1 MKEHTLLISNCL
13 LKTPPQSKDASVKAA
28 ARCVDI
34 PLPQRQLCAARLISL
49 ADSLDK
55 QQQQQ
60 HAPARKQQG
69 QKQEAAQQQQAAQQP
84 QQEYIAG
91 VATYVGRL
99 RQSGAAE
106 LATAAEGEAAAA
118 EAAEAAAS
126 SLEGALSRLQARL
139 VAGSAVAR
147 EQQRLRALAHLLRLL
162 LLHSLADPASADAS
176 LAADLAAVY
185 SVAMEGETAP
195 QQAQQAATGGSG
207 GSEESEDD
215 EMVETGGAPEGDEG
229 APGPPHW
236 HDTLMDVLL
245 SLLARNAAPLP
256 SAPLRDAV
264 EHVFRAFADDLTATG
279 GKRGMRPGWCVSAAG
294 VLSVKTEGWR
304 LDKPSQCCSV
314 TCCAVQPM

>member
-1 MKEHTLLISNCL
+1 MLISNCP

-55 QQQQQ
+55 QQQQ

-69 QKQEAAQQQQAAQQP
+69 QQQEAAQQSQQAAQQP

-91 VATYVGRL
+91 VAAYVGRL

-118 EAAEAAAS
+118 EAAEAAAA

-185 SVAMEGETAP
+185 SIAMEGETAP

-279 GKRGMRPGWCVSAAG
+279 GKRGMRLGCCVSAAG